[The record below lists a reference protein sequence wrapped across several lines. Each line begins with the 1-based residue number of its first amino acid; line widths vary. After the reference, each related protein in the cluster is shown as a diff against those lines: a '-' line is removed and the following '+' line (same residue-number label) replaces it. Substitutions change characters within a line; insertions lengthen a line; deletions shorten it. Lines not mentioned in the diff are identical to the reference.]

1 VPWREFTVPG
11 FRWQAAKPADP
22 QSVAR
27 ACAATAP
34 VLSFS
39 RLHLPPMKSL
49 LRLVLASALLAPAAL
64 LAASFEGKISYK
76 MTAPREKP
84 TEMHHSIK
92 GDKMRIEMPAKGEST
107 SMIMDAKKKE
117 MIMLM
122 DSEKM
127 YMTMPIPDG
136 DEVAGGRDDE
146 MKIEK
151 TSVTEKILG
160 YTATKYIATQ
170 DNTKSEM
177 WLAEGIGTFMGMGN
191 NNSSGGGGGLFGG
204 RKKAASGAKAWEK
217 ALAGKDLFPLRVVE
231 LDKAGKERF
240 RMEVTAIKKES
251 LPDSLFTPPAD
262 YQKFDMGGMMKGLI
276 PGLGR

>member
-1 VPWREFTVPG
+1 
-11 FRWQAAKPADP
+11 
-22 QSVAR
+22 
-27 ACAATAP
+27 
-34 VLSFS
+34 
-39 RLHLPPMKSL
+39 MKSF
-49 LRLVLASALLAPAAL
+49 LRLLIAGALLAPAAL
-64 LAASFEGKISYK
+64 LAASFEGRVSYK
-76 MTAPREKP
+76 LTSPREKAM
-84 TEMHHSIK
+84 EMHQAIK
-92 GDKMRIEMPAKGEST
+92 GEKMRIEKPGAKEGG
-107 SMIMDAKKKE
+107 SMILDTKKKE

-127 YMTMPIPDG
+127 YMTMQIPDDG
-136 DEVAGGRDDE
+136 DVSGGRADEV
-146 MKIEK
+146 KIEK
-151 TSVTEKILG
+151 TNVTEKILG
-160 YTATKYIATQ
+160 YTATKYIATH
-170 DNTKSEM
+170 DTTKSEM

-191 NNSSGGGGGLFGG
+191 NSGGGGGGGLFGG
-204 RKKAASGAKAWEK
+204 RKKTDGGAKSWEK

>member
-1 VPWREFTVPG
+1 
-11 FRWQAAKPADP
+11 
-22 QSVAR
+22 
-27 ACAATAP
+27 
-34 VLSFS
+34 
-39 RLHLPPMKSL
+39 MKSF
-49 LRLVLASALLAPAAL
+49 LRLLVAGVLLAPAAL

-76 MTAPREKP
+76 LTSPREKVM
-84 TEMHHSIK
+84 EMHQSIK
-92 GDKMRIEMPAKGEST
+92 GDKMRTEMPGAKEGG
-107 SMIMDAKKKE
+107 SMILDAKKKE

-122 DSEKM
+122 DSQKM
-127 YMTMPIPDG
+127 YMTMQIPEGSD
-136 DEVAGGRDDE
+136 VTGGRADDV
-146 MKIEK
+146 KIEK
-151 TSVTEKILG
+151 TNVTEKILG
-160 YTATKYIATQ
+160 YTATKYIATH
-170 DNTKSEM
+170 DTTKSEM

-191 NNSSGGGGGLFGG
+191 NSSGGGGGGLFGG
-204 RKKAASGAKAWEK
+204 RKKADSGAKSWEK

>member
-1 VPWREFTVPG
+1 
-11 FRWQAAKPADP
+11 
-22 QSVAR
+22 
-27 ACAATAP
+27 
-34 VLSFS
+34 
-39 RLHLPPMKSL
+39 MKSF
-49 LRLVLASALLAPAAL
+49 LRLILASTLLAPAAL
-64 LAASFEGKISYK
+64 FAASFEGKVSYK
-76 MTAPREKP
+76 LTTPREKP
-84 TEMHHSIK
+84 MEMHQSIK
-92 GDKMRIEMPAKGEST
+92 GDKMRTEMPGMKEGGST
-107 SMIMDAKKKE
+107 ILDAKKKE

-127 YMTMPIPDG
+127 YMTMQIPEGEDLP
-136 DEVAGGRDDE
+136 GGRGED

-151 TSVTEKILG
+151 TDVTEKILG
-160 YTATKYIATQ
+160 YTATKYIATH

-177 WLAEGIGTFMGMGN
+177 WLAEGIGSFQGMG
-191 NNSSGGGGGLFGG
+191 SSGGGGGGGLFGG
-204 RKKAASGAKAWEK
+204 RKKSTSGPGAKSWEK

>member
-1 VPWREFTVPG
+1 
-11 FRWQAAKPADP
+11 
-22 QSVAR
+22 
-27 ACAATAP
+27 
-34 VLSFS
+34 
-39 RLHLPPMKSL
+39 MKSF
-49 LRLVLASALLAPAAL
+49 LRLFLASTFLAPAAL

-76 MTAPREKP
+76 ITAPREKP
-84 TEMHHSIK
+84 MEMHHSIK
-92 GDKMRIEMPAKGEST
+92 GDKMRMEMPGKSEGG

-127 YMTMPIPDG
+127 YMTMPLPDAT
-136 DEVAGGRDDE
+136 EVASTQGE
-146 MKIEK
+146 EVKLEK
-151 TSVTEKILG
+151 TNVTEKILG
-160 YTATKYIATQ
+160 YTATKYLATTG
-170 DNTKSEM
+170 NTKSEM

-191 NNSSGGGGGLFGG
+191 SSGGGGGGGGLFGG
-204 RKKAASGAKAWEK
+204 RKKASSSGTKGWEQ

-231 LDKAGKERF
+231 LDKAGKEIF

-251 LPDSLFTPPAD
+251 LPDTLFNPPAD